1 MVVLS
6 ALLGSLAMTMVWGR
20 KPASWFPFLV
30 WEGLWGVG
38 WWFDN
43 WIVDASIHLPVRG
56 GCVSVAIPLSLF
68 FVGWWGVACF
78 SVIICDN
85 TCSVVWG

>member
-1 MVVLS
+1 M
-6 ALLGSLAMTMVWGR
+6 
-20 KPASWFPFLV
+20 
-30 WEGLWGVG
+30 WGVG

-43 WIVDASIHLPVRG
+43 WIVDASIHLPVWWV
-56 GCVSVAIPLSLF
+56 CVCSHTLVTLV

>member
-20 KPASWFPFLV
+20 KPASWFPSCV
-30 WEGLWGVG
+30 WGLWGVG

-56 GCVSVAIPLSLF
+56 GCVSAAIP
-68 FVGWWGVACF
+68 W
-78 SVIICDN
+78 
-85 TCSVVWG
+85 

>member
-20 KPASWFPFLV
+20 KPVSWFPSCV
-30 WEGLWGVG
+30 WGLWGVG

-43 WIVDASIHLPVRG
+43 WIVDASIHLPVWWV
-56 GCVSVAIPLSLF
+56 CVCSHTLVTLA
-68 FVGWWGVACF
+68 FVGVVGCGVF
-78 SVIICDN
+78 
-85 TCSVVWG
+85 